1 LARLGKLGTVLAG
14 AGPSRPCETAYRV
27 SSGLRRSLAP
37 GRAWRTRRN
46 AGSWTEECSPE
57 LDARPPLFI
66 VSGPSGAGKGTALD
80 WMVRAGLVRRVPT
93 YTTRPPRPSERD
105 GVEYNFVTDE
115 DFAKLREQGQ
125 LIEYT
130 RTYSDSYY
138 GSPREL
144 LYSQEPAA
152 LAAELEPTGYVKV
165 RAMSARRVIGI
176 FVTTRTEKELRSRL
190 AERGHIQDAEQ
201 RLRIRRLQQTW
212 AWVYDYILVNDNRDD
227 FLAEVSTVVQSE
239 LIRSRGMRYITELQH
254 EESVQ
259 P

>member
-1 LARLGKLGTVLAG
+1 MVLAG
-14 AGPSRPCETAYRV
+14 
-27 SSGLRRSLAP
+27 LA
-37 GRAWRTRRN
+37 
-46 AGSWTEECSPE
+46 
-57 LDARPPLFI
+57 
-66 VSGPSGAGKGTALD
+66 
-80 WMVRAGLVRRVPT
+80 RRVPT
-93 YTTRPPRPSERD
+93 YTTRSPRPSERD
-105 GVEYNFVTDE
+105 GVEYNFVTE
-115 DFAKLREQGQ
+115 EAFAQLREEGQ

-239 LIRSRGMRYITELQH
+239 LIRSRGMQYIAELQH